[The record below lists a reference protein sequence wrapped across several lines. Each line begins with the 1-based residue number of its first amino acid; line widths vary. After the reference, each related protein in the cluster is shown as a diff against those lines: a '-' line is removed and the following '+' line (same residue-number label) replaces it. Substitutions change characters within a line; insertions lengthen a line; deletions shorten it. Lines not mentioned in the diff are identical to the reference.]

1 MILKVNLAAGGGRLQ
16 QGVEYLIACSW
27 SWVGALLRR
36 RVIIDHVT
44 ILLRVNLKK
53 HPRRHTKRR
62 RYSL

>member
-16 QGVEYLIACSW
+16 QGVEYANRLFLELGRSLVEAE
-27 SWVGALLRR
+27 GD
-36 RVIIDHVT
+36 IDHVT